1 MIRFFRRNIKRIS
14 IGLVI
19 MVALLFSAQA
29 SAAQETLGR
38 TLTAAPAT
46 STRSSNL
53 SLDLTTPSFGQPGQ
67 HTECEFDD
75 G

>member
-1 MIRFFRRNIKRIS
+1 MIRFFRRNITRIS

-19 MVALLFSAQA
+19 MAALLFSAQA

-38 TLTAAPAT
+38 TLSVAPAT
-46 STRSSNL
+46 STRSSSL